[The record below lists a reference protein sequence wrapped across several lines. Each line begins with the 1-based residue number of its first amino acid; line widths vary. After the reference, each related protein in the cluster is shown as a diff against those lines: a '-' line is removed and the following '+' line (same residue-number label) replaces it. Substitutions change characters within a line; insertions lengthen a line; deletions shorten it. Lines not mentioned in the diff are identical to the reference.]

1 MNLCWRSIKVHFHI
15 LTFKVMGKQ
24 KFIVRCNRAG
34 VFYGEIKSRNGQ
46 EVEMTNVRNIWYW
59 DGAASIM
66 QLASEGVSMP
76 KQCKFTVEVDSLV
89 LLEAI
94 QIIPCTEKAVKS
106 IDAVAVWRD

>member
-1 MNLCWRSIKVHFHI
+1 MD
-15 LTFKVMGKQ
+15 KQ

-46 EVEMTNVRNIWYW
+46 EIEMANVRNIWYW

-66 QLASEGVSMP
+66 QLASEGVSKP

-106 IDAVAVWRD
+106 IDAVAVWRA